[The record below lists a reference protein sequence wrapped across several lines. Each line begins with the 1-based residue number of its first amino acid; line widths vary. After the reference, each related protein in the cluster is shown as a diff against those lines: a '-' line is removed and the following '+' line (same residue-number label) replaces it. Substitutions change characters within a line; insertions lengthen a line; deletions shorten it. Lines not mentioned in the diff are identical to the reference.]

1 MLSTLGHDS
10 SHSYHASQLAKHLL
24 FLIHAPAF
32 HPHSESSLVLSPS
45 WGWGLEGHFHPI
57 HFLLRSPVTGTG
69 AAGVRQGCASP
80 NFCTVYSF
88 TRTLT
93 TILSRYFLNTF
104 CRKYAIFEQCIYS
117 SLPFPFQFIF
127 LVIWGETNMYTSLF
141 LAIILKR
148 VGIIILDEEIETQ
161 TGHVTCSWSHV

>member
-10 SHSYHASQLAKHLL
+10 SHSYDASQLAKHLL

-32 HPHSESSLVLSPS
+32 HAHSESCLVLSPS

-57 HFLLRSPVTGTG
+57 HFLLRSTGTG
-69 AAGVRQGCASP
+69 AAGVRQGRASP
-80 NFCTVYSF
+80 TFCTVYPF

-93 TILSRYFLNTF
+93 TILLRYFLNTF

-127 LVIWGETNMYTSLF
+127 LVIWGETDMYTTLF

-161 TGHVTCSWSHV
+161 VTGHVTCSWSHV